1 MGRVGD
7 AVYASTKTKRQRE
20 QRRAVA
26 KLGRISLIA
35 GLVLAIGLMPVVVV
49 AGLAMKAGADSFTSL
64 PDNFALPQVPEA
76 STLYASDGKTVIA
89 TFGDQYRI
97 NTESEEIS
105 DNLKQ
110 AIVAAEDSRFYE
122 HNGID
127 SKGIARALVSN
138 FSSGEISE
146 GASTITMQY
155 VRQVLAYTASTPEE
169 AAAAI
174 ETTPDRK
181 LREMRYALAVERNMT
196 KDEIL
201 TNYLN
206 TVYFGHGAYGVGSAS
221 MIYFDKKAADLDVN
235 EAATLAGL
243 VQSPSEYDPISGD
256 AAAAKNRRDYVLARM
271 VDVGSATSAEA
282 GQIRNEDLPLNPGRL
297 PGQSSG
303 ADSSEYGFF
312 ADYFEHWWS
321 QQPRF
326 GGTAQ
331 ERLALLNGGGFDIT
345 SSLDV
350 DLQKAAEDAIAAQQ
364 SKDSPYALGSV
375 VVEPKTGQVMVMAVN
390 RTYSPNTDDNIGDNY
405 PNTTNPLLTGG
416 SDFHGYQAG
425 STFKLFTMIA
435 ALEEDMKLD
444 TSIYSPHQY
453 TSKYIGGGST
463 SSCGIYWCPSNDN
476 PSMTGTH
483 NMWGAFGRSVNTY
496 FVQLEERVGADAA
509 VRVAEE
515 LGLEWSTDVDKNQA
529 ANAVDWG
536 SFTLGVASVTP
547 LEMAAAYA
555 TLAADGI
562 YAEPTPIAELR
573 DVTGAEV
580 SLTVETERVLD
591 KEVARAAVDAARCTT
606 GYGAAKGSCSGGTA
620 TQLAGMVGGPVAGKT
635 GTTDSNSTAWFTGFT
650 PNMAIASFM
659 ADPDNPNNFLM
670 DGTTVM
676 PTNVSGQILAAGWQ
690 ADSGGEFSA
699 PDRLAGNGYGQT
711 SEPGQGPDDS
721 PGGNPGDDP
730 SLPGGED
737 PSDPGEDPGPG
748 LPTEPEPDPGET
760 PGLPG
765 DNSGGLFGRVPV
777 APDVGRRHL
786 PGETARAGVS
796 HHDHL
801 GHPGRRPDRRWAA
814 TVDW

>member
-1 MGRVGD
+1 MGRAGY
-7 AVYASTKTKRQRE
+7 AVYASVTKKRQRE

-26 KLGRISLIA
+26 KLGRISIIA

-49 AGLAMKAGADSFTSL
+49 AGLAMKAGADGFTSL
-64 PDNFALPQVPEA
+64 PDNFTLPQVPEA
-76 STLYASDGKTVIA
+76 STLYASDGRTVIA

-97 NTESEEIS
+97 NTESDDIS

-127 SKGIARALVSN
+127 SKGILRALVSN
-138 FSSGEISE
+138 FSSGEVSE

-155 VRQVLAYTASTPEE
+155 VRQVLAYTASNPEE

-181 LREMRYALAVERNMT
+181 IREMRYALAVERNMT

-221 MIYFDKKAADLDVN
+221 VIYFGKKAADLDVN

-271 VDVGSATSAEA
+271 VDVGSATAA
-282 GQIRNEDLPLNPGRL
+282 DAAAIRKEELPLNPGRL

-303 ADSSEYGFF
+303 ADRSEYGFF

-321 QQPRF
+321 QQTRF
-326 GGTAQ
+326 GESVQ
-331 ERLALLNGGGFDIT
+331 DRLALLNGGGFEII

-350 DLQKAAEDAIAAQQ
+350 DLQQAAEDAIAAQQ
-364 SKDSPYALGSV
+364 SKESPYALGSV
-375 VVEPKTGQVMVMAVN
+375 VVEPKTGQIKVMAVN

-405 PNTTNPLLTGG
+405 PNTTNPLLSGG

-435 ALEEDMKLD
+435 ALEDDMKLD

-453 TSKYIGGGST
+453 QSKYVGGGAT

-515 LGLEWSTDVDKNQA
+515 MGLDWSTDVDQNQA
-529 ANAVDWG
+529 ANAADWG

-555 TLAADGI
+555 TLAADGL

-580 SLTVETERVLD
+580 QLTVETERVLD

-650 PNMAIASFM
+650 PNLAVASFM

-670 DGTTVM
+670 DGLTVM
-676 PTNVSGQILAAGWQ
+676 PTNVSGQILAAGWR
-690 ADSGGEFSA
+690 ADSSGEFSP
-699 PDRLAGNGYGQT
+699 PDRLVGNGYGPT
-711 SEPGQGPDDS
+711 NGPGQGQDDS
-721 PGGNPGDDP
+721 PGENPGDDP
-730 SLPGGED
+730 SLPGEEPD
-737 PSDPGEDPGPG
+737 PEDPGI
-748 LPTEPEPDPGET
+748 PTEPGDPGDPTDPGET
-760 PGLPG
+760 PGDG
-765 DNSGGLFGRVPV
+765 SFGLFGRVAAV
-777 APDVGRRHL
+777 PDPGRRH
-786 PGETARAGVS
+786 
-796 HHDHL
+796 
-801 GHPGRRPDRRWAA
+801 
-814 TVDW
+814 